1 MAIKRGLHTELHLLH
16 YSELGDPY
24 FTPFISRPLANGLA
38 TVEKHFVYRA
48 RIPLF
53 SASGFPFCRGNRH
66 SKDYYWRLIVRTFLP
81 QLEKNGRVFRTWNSS
96 SI

>member
-1 MAIKRGLHTELHLLH
+1 MPYLLPSFSINLGKKKVCGRRYEKKSLLSIIMAIKRGLQTELHLLH

-48 RIPLF
+48 RIPFF
-53 SASGFPFCRGNRH
+53 SASGL
-66 SKDYYWRLIVRTFLP
+66 SFL
-81 QLEKNGRVFRTWNSS
+81 
-96 SI
+96 